1 MNLRNETPDG
11 KIQKSFPLMQIKVQ
25 PISYKH
31 THPYFSCR
39 SRYSLWDLHF
49 LSCRS
54 PLIHFLFMFPLISP
68 HADQGTS
75 YFTAECH
82 LMPFSH
88 VDLKETLKETHKETQ
103 EMGETTPSNTTIMD
117 SLTCTLV
124 CHLLSISHLDL
135 RMRSNIKIV
144 RVSFAKET

>member
-1 MNLRNETPDG
+1 MKRQMARSRNH
-11 KIQKSFPLMQIKVQ
+11 FL
-25 PISYKH
+25 
-31 THPYFSCR
+31 SCR
-39 SRYSLWDLHF
+39 SRYSLFHTNTHTPISHADQGTAYGIPQDF

-103 EMGETTPSNTTIMD
+103 EMGETTPSNTTVID